1 MCVSPCTPAAT
12 FVAYM
17 ESLSATGQQKLP
29 AGMNPASW
37 MLDVLGGTDSSGG
50 EGQAT
55 GVMLDGRI

>member
-1 MCVSPCTPAAT
+1 MNVCKP
-12 FVAYM
+12 
-17 ESLSATGQQKLP
+17 LP